1 MNNGILRLQAAER
14 IATPSLLFSRAKPGN
29 ILNHISGKLK
39 LNMARNISEF
49 VYTSARA
56 VDEGVSVEVTA
67 ELAIV
72 RHPEALEELL
82 EALTKLK
89 QTSYPDEAVKEV
101 LHAFIKYED
110 IVEGPIRS
118 FKSTAQIAIA
128 NAKDAWK
135 ASERTATIAIDPDRE
150 PSEEEVT
157 FYRDRGNCYGE
168 PLQELADL
176 VLKMGSAA
184 LWFPQKGDPIRVR
197 DMGDTH
203 VENSIKYLQRKPD
216 FKDNPLW
223 KAYVNVLAH
232 EQAYRSES
240 NDPMNPDNG
249 GCPRAETYLLKGGV
263 SEVLK
268 VLGRVETK
276 LNEISG
282 RSERRDAQEEEL
294 LKRAYDGL
302 DDQGGR

>member
-1 MNNGILRLQAAER
+1 MNNGILRVQATER
-14 IATPSLLFSRAKPGN
+14 IATPSLLFSRAQPGN
-29 ILNHISGKLK
+29 ILNRISDKLK

-72 RHPEALEELL
+72 RHPEALEKLLDTVAELK
-82 EALTKLK
+82 T
-89 QTSYPDEAVKEV
+89 TMYPIQAAMEVMRVFAEYEELVK
-101 LHAFIKYED
+101 
-110 IVEGPIRS
+110 GPTES
-118 FKSTAQIAIA
+118 FKSSAQIAIA
-128 NAKDAWK
+128 DAKAAWK
-135 ASERTATIAIDPDRE
+135 ATERTATIAIDPEGE

-176 VLKMGSAA
+176 VIKMGSAA

-203 VENSIKYLQRKPD
+203 IENSIKYLQRKPD

-223 KAYVNVLAH
+223 KAYVNVLVH

-240 NDPMNPDNG
+240 NDPMNHDNDQ
-249 GCPRAETYLLKGGV
+249 CPRAKSYSVKGGL
-263 SEVLK
+263 SEVLE
-268 VLGRVETK
+268 VLDRVETK
-276 LNEISG
+276 LNEIS
-282 RSERRDAQEEEL
+282 ERRGAQEEEL